1 MPGKH
6 YGKKSSGFK
15 MGGMSFMTGSKIGG
29 NMGLN
34 RMRNGYQGN
43 PSAFPKDDKFTK
55 SNPNRRNPE
64 DGARVNPSTIDKEV
78 TLPKRQPT
86 GITTNKTNTKLTPTD
101 SAVKPTST
109 DSTVKSKDSKWSK
122 TKSGHDVKTRRYK
135 NLLGRE
141 REVKKYYDKE
151 TGKKLGKQVTV
162 DRAKGDPRAKKQK
175 IKKVNPGLT
184 QSGGVGKIRLKEN
197 PWDTNGSTGGL
208 VGDNA
213 KGKMA
218 RPEYASTK
226 PELKEFVKTD
236 DAGKKTLSSYDQ
248 AWDDG
253 RFTTK
258 GGKRTDKFG
267 NVYSDD
273 EAGKQKFIQA
283 SKDWWSKQA
292 SDTGN
297 EDLLIDSQ
305 TGKKQSSMKKK
316 RGYKMKGS
324 PFNIYSKPKGKRTEY

>member
-6 YGKKSSGFK
+6 YTKKGKGFK
-15 MGGMSFMTGSKIGG
+15 MGGMSFMGDSQIGG
-29 NMGLN
+29 NTGLN
-34 RMRNGYQGN
+34 RVRDGYQGN
-43 PSAFPKDDKFTK
+43 PSAFPKDDKFTEA
-55 SNPNRRNPE
+55 NPNRRNPE
-64 DGARVNPSTIDKEV
+64 NRARVNPSTIGDKKI
-78 TLPKRQPT
+78 TLPKRPPT
-86 GITTNKTNTKLTPTD
+86 EINTKKTNTRLTNTNNVT
-101 SAVKPTST
+101 SNTVKPN
-109 DSTVKSKDSKWSK
+109 KDSKWSK
-122 TKSGHDVKTRRYK
+122 TKAGHDVKTTRRK
-135 NLLGRE
+135 NLLGRD

-162 DRAKGDPRAKKQK
+162 DRAEGDPRAKKQK

-184 QSGGVGKIRLKEN
+184 QSGGVGKIRLKSN
-197 PWDTNGSTGGL
+197 PWETGSGSG
-208 VGDNA
+208 VEM

-236 DAGKKTLSSYDQ
+236 DEGKKTLSSYDQ

-267 NVYSDD
+267 NTYSDD
-273 EAGKQKFIQA
+273 EAGKKSFIQA

-297 EDLLIDSQ
+297 KDLLIDSQ

-316 RGYKMKGS
+316 RGYKMNS
-324 PFNIYSKPKGKRTEY
+324 PFNIYSKPKGKRTKY

>member
-15 MGGMSFMTGSKIGG
+15 MGGMNFGNNYQKDMGSTMMNKPFVP
-29 NMGLN
+29 
-34 RMRNGYQGN
+34 RH
-43 PSAFPKDDKFTK
+43 
-55 SNPNRRNPE
+55 
-64 DGARVNPSTIDKEV
+64 TILDEV
-78 TLPKRQPT
+78 
-86 GITTNKTNTKLTPTD
+86 KLTANRNSD
-101 SAVKPTST
+101 NENNST
-109 DSTVKSKDSKWSK
+109 DKNSKWSK
-122 TKSGHDVKTRRYK
+122 NKSGYDVKTRKYK
-135 NLLGRE
+135 NLLGRD
-141 REVKKYYDKE
+141 REVKKYFDPK
-151 TGKKLGKQVTV
+151 TGKKVGKQVTV
-162 DRAKGDPRAKKQK
+162 DRAEGDPRAKKQK

-197 PWDTNGSTGGL
+197 PWEGKSGSG
-208 VGDNA
+208 VEM

-236 DAGKKTLSSYDQ
+236 DEGKKTLSSYDQ
-248 AWDDG
+248 AWNDG

-267 NVYSDD
+267 NTYSDD
-273 EAGKQKFIQA
+273 EAGKKSFIQA

-316 RGYKMKGS
+316 RGYKMNS
-324 PFNIYSKPKGKRTEY
+324 PFNIYSKPKGKQTKY